1 MSNNLGRGIMG
12 FYRAAMGSSGIVSIS
27 QLRAYVV
34 LGVPDNGVSVRRT
47 AAYAV
52 LGFMQTG
59 VTVSEHRASIV
70 VGMQKPNLLGI
81 SEHKAYAIVYP

>member
-27 QLRAYVV
+27 ELRAYAV
-34 LGVPDNGVSVRRT
+34 LGIPGNGISVRRT

-59 VTVSEHRASIV
+59 IAVSEHRVNVI
-70 VGMQKPNLLGI
+70 VGMQKPNTLGV
-81 SEHKAYAIVYP
+81 SEHKAYVIVFP